1 MSFLLITVIFYQ
13 LLSATT
19 AQDCTA
25 LANAGNCDFY
35 TQCVES
41 RFQCGN
47 SGYPLGYGDRYCRK
61 FQQQSNCFT
70 SSVSTLLHQ
79 VLCMY

>member
-1 MSFLLITVIFYQ
+1 MSLLLIAVISY

-35 TQCVES
+35 TQCVEPK
-41 RFQCGN
+41 FQCG
-47 SGYPLGYGDRYCRK
+47 SIGYSLNYGDRYCRK
-61 FQQQSNCFT
+61 FDQESSCFT
-70 SSVSTLLHQ
+70 LNVSA
-79 VLCMY
+79 YN

>member
-1 MSFLLITVIFYQ
+1 MSLLLIAVISY

-35 TQCVES
+35 TQCVEPK
-41 RFQCGN
+41 FQCGS
-47 SGYPLGYGDRYCRK
+47 SGYPLGYGNRYCRK
-61 FQQQSNCFT
+61 FDQESSCFT
-70 SSVSTLLHQ
+70 PNVSR
-79 VLCMY
+79 YN